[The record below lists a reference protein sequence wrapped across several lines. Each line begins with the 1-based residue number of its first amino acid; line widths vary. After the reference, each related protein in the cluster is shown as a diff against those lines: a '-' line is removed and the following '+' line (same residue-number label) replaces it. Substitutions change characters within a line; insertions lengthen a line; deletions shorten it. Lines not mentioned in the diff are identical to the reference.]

1 MARSRQQ
8 PYGNSCH
15 STVICSLSSHD
26 FTGAPLAS
34 RSFTATDQA
43 FDAFLSFSI
52 TEVPYWAY
60 VSLNCEIYSPSVLLG
75 ITAVQPEAVPGAAA
89 VASVSDADQRAR
101 DRSAF
106 TTHVAAIAE
115 AFNKEA
121 RDPQWSRGAPVHRP
135 GRCTKLAAARG
146 LGHC

>member
-1 MARSRQQ
+1 M
-8 PYGNSCH
+8 
-15 STVICSLSSHD
+15 
-26 FTGAPLAS
+26 
-34 RSFTATDQA
+34 
-43 FDAFLSFSI
+43 
-52 TEVPYWAY
+52 PYWAY

-115 AFNKEA
+115 AFIRKRAIRSGQEA
-121 RDPQWSRGAPVHRP
+121 RPFTA
-135 GRCTKLAAARG
+135 LAAAQSWQRPG
-146 LGHC
+146 A